1 MLYKSISLST
11 IIVLTTALTLIYATT
26 INAASL
32 AASSTSEEWATSA
45 KQKNERQEH
54 RVGPLPWAAGQEP
67 IQESYA
73 DNFPIRQ
80 WITKDGT
87 KGDAEIWL
95 QGGPGGSSMIGLFY
109 ETGPIHV
116 TEDLKLTRNPN
127 IWANEYSMLFIEQ
140 PVGTGYSFVDQ
151 STAGSKPRENA
162 GGNDDDDGGDD
173 TSGFDYFSNDEE
185 KGEDGGRRFE
195 ELDAEL
201 ERDQQEEAAFFATL
215 PSAQSFKFKAAAAAA
230 ANKRSTVQAS
240 NSMIAKM
247 PKQTLES
254 LCLKGFNEPEN
265 NKLGRAIQRHSQT
278 LSRVELH
285 QCFRVGAESIQ
296 AILFTCP
303 GLQVSLASEGH
314 PGQCQISLGALIQ
327 QAWASVNI
335 QHVRLFIDV
344 DYIDIPMSKP
354 RFEFTVA
361 EEQQAVL
368 FEKLYRQIGCQTE
381 LTSLDLRVPVKRFE
395 SPMMF
400 SSPQRR
406 QTSGMLPQ
414 YWIHTF
420 PGLLTLGD
428 DTPTGRWGCL
438 RYLAGLR
445 KLETIRGL
453 FCADDVMAGHILQP
467 RNVDWIAQFWPRLKT
482 IKNYAEA
489 MR

>member
-87 KGDAEIWL
+87 KGDAEMFYWFFPAINWL

-230 ANKRSTVQAS
+230 NKRSTVQAS
-240 NSMIAKM
+240 NSSS
-247 PKQTLES
+247 TSES
-254 LCLKGFNEPEN
+254 SMYTKSG
-265 NKLGRAIQRHSQT
+265 
-278 LSRVELH
+278 
-285 QCFRVGAESIQ
+285 
-296 AILFTCP
+296 
-303 GLQVSLASEGH
+303 
-314 PGQCQISLGALIQ
+314 
-327 QAWASVNI
+327 
-335 QHVRLFIDV
+335 
-344 DYIDIPMSKP
+344 Y
-354 RFEFTVA
+354 
-361 EEQQAVL
+361 
-368 FEKLYRQIGCQTE
+368 
-381 LTSLDLRVPVKRFE
+381 VK
-395 SPMMF
+395 
-400 SSPQRR
+400 
-406 QTSGMLPQ
+406 
-414 YWIHTF
+414 
-420 PGLLTLGD
+420 D
-428 DTPTGRWGCL
+428 
-438 RYLAGLR
+438 
-445 KLETIRGL
+445 
-453 FCADDVMAGHILQP
+453 
-467 RNVDWIAQFWPRLKT
+467 
-482 IKNYAEA
+482 
-489 MR
+489 